1 MANFKF
7 RFANTSD
14 IPLIQ
19 ELNLQVWPQTYREIL
34 SEEQINY
41 MLEMMY
47 SEASLKRQMEEE
59 GCVFILMYDGNTPI
73 GFASYSEIEPH
84 EFKLHK
90 IYVLPTIQGIGAGKS
105 LLENVISEVK
115 KQNGKSLS
123 LNVNRFNKAKTFY
136 DRMQFKVVE
145 EVDVHIGNGY
155 YMNDYIMTFQIPYSS
170 FEN

>member
-1 MANFKF
+1 MANFEF

-19 ELNLQVWPQTYREIL
+19 ESNLQVWPQTYREIL
-34 SEEQINY
+34 SEEQISY

-47 SEASLKRQMEEE
+47 STASLTHQMEEE

-73 GFASYSEIEPH
+73 GFASYSELEPH

-90 IYVLPTIQGIGAGKS
+90 IYILPTVQGKGAGKS
-105 LLENVISEVK
+105 LLEKVIAEVK
-115 KQNGKSLS
+115 KQNGKSIS
-123 LNVNRFNKAKTFY
+123 LNVNRFNKAKSFY
-136 DRMQFKVVE
+136 ERMNFKIVD

-155 YMNDYIMTFQIPYSS
+155 YMNDYIMMLEFHEP
-170 FEN
+170 